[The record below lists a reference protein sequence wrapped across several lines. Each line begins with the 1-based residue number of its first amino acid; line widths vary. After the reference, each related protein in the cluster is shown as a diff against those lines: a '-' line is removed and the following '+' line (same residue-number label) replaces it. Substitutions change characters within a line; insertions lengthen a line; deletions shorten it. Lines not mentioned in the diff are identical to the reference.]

1 MTSIP
6 LMPRRQPGPETLV
19 TAAEIADRW
28 LVHRDSVYRISESE
42 LPYVKLGPSTR
53 RYRWKDIL
61 EYESSHLV
69 GGD

>member
-1 MTSIP
+1 MTADNI
-6 LMPRRQPGPETLV
+6 
-19 TAAEIADRW
+19 AERW
-28 LVHRDSVYRISESE
+28 QVHRDTVYRISESD
-42 LPYVKLGPSTR
+42 LAYVRLGPATR